1 MLLENLK
8 LSKLNKGVNWLFLKN
23 SRTKKI
29 QFVKSKLRT
38 LMIESKDLWKNV
50 TEVKGEKSNLKSDIE
65 GEKVKVSSM
74 EREILVK
81 CDDLIKLINEK

>member
-1 MLLENLK
+1 
-8 LSKLNKGVNWLFLKN
+8 
-23 SRTKKI
+23 
-29 QFVKSKLRT
+29 
-38 LMIESKDLWKNV
+38 MIESKDLWKNV

>member
-23 SRTKKI
+23 SGTKKI

-50 TEVKGEKSNLKSDIE
+50 TEVKGEKSNLRSDTE
-65 GEKVKVSSM
+65 GEK
-74 EREILVK
+74 
-81 CDDLIKLINEK
+81 N